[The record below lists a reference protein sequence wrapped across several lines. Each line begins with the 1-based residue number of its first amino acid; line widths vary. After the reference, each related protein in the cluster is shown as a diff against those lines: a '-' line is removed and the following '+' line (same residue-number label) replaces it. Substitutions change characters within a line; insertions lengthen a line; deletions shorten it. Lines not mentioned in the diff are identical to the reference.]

1 MSEFSFR
8 LLLDVPRDLSDD
20 DLNALYE
27 ATDADATFGS
37 DNEGWSAE
45 FDREADD
52 LATAVFDAIEQLE
65 GAPVGV
71 HVRTLVSDAE
81 ALVGAT
87 EIAGRAR
94 ISRQAVNFYADG
106 ERNRDLG
113 PFPGPVATFASGQ
126 RIWRWG
132 DVAPWII
139 RASKRVDISTADA
152 DTVAANAETTAA
164 INDYLDLRR
173 RAPHLSAGLR
183 KKVLAALSR
192 ELTLTA

>member
-1 MSEFSFR
+1 MSGFSFR
-8 LLLDVPRDLSDD
+8 LLLEVPHDLTDD

-27 ATDADATFGS
+27 ATDSDATFGS
-37 DNEGWSAE
+37 DDDGWSAE
-45 FDREADD
+45 FDRDADD

-71 HVRTLVSDAE
+71 HVRTLVSDAD

-87 EIAGRAR
+87 EIARRAR
-94 ISRQAVNFYADG
+94 ISRQAVNLYADG
-106 ERNRDLG
+106 ERNRELG
-113 PFPGPVATFASGQ
+113 PFPAPLATFASGQ

-132 DVAPWII
+132 DVAPWIL
-139 RASKRVDISTADA
+139 RASKRLDVSADDADA
-152 DTVAANAETTAA
+152 VAANAETTAA